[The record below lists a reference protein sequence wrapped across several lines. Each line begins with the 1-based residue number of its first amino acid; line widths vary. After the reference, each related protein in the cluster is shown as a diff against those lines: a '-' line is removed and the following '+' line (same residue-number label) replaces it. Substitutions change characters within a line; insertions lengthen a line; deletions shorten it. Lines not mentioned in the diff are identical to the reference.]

1 MDYKRF
7 KYNFKFIC
15 KLLSIGI
22 PLMQTFGLLALVWF
36 TAYFGPSMAVV
47 VTINDYGE
55 AVPEL
60 IMWIIITPICLY
72 GAYLNI
78 QELLSN
84 DTRMRRMYKY
94 MKDEYL

>member
-1 MDYKRF
+1 
-7 KYNFKFIC
+7 
-15 KLLSIGI
+15 
-22 PLMQTFGLLALVWF
+22 
-36 TAYFGPSMAVV
+36 
-47 VTINDYGE
+47 
-55 AVPEL
+55 
-60 IMWIIITPICLY
+60 LY